1 MSEDIQSKLN
11 SLDKLR
17 ELCDYTEKQM
27 SGTQN
32 DDNLVKFLETEYPK
46 ISKAAIKVILKAVS
60 GKKDSSKLSG
70 DEKKTLE
77 NQLIGNCYIND
88 VNPMDTK
95 TGKFVGF
102 TKLKHK
108 IAQRKLIVKK

>member
-1 MSEDIQSKLN
+1 MSEDIQSKLD
-11 SLDKLR
+11 SLDKLK

-27 SGTQN
+27 SGEQN

-46 ISKAAIKVILKAVS
+46 ISKAVVKVILKSVS
-60 GKKDSSKLSG
+60 GKKDSSKLSA

-108 IAQRKLIVKK
+108 IAQRKLSVKK